1 METEGVRFIKKPV
14 VLEPVWKKII
24 VESNLPE
31 SLSPLRDLSRNLWWV
46 WNTEA
51 RELFQYIDGK
61 IWEECNHNPIVLL
74 EEVSYKRFV
83 QLEKDEQFVAKMHKA
98 KSQLNQYLNE
108 RKTLEGP
115 QIAYFSMEYGL
126 HDSLKIFS
134 GGLGILAGD
143 YLKEASDSK
152 ANLVAVGLLYRYGY
166 FQQALGINGEQI
178 ANYEAQH
185 FSKIPVQPALDING
199 EWISVVVEYPGR
211 KLTAR
216 VWQVCVGSI
225 KLYLLDADHPEN
237 EEHDRTITHHLY
249 GGDNE
254 NRLKQEILLGI
265 GGIRALNKLG
275 YQSDIFHCNEG
286 HAAFIGIERIADLV
300 SHQGL
305 TYAQA
310 KEVVRVS
317 TVFTTHTP
325 VPAGHDSFHVDMFR
339 HYMENFSGKIELSW
353 DEFVM
358 LGKANVNEDHFNMS
372 YLACNLSQGIN
383 GVSMLHGDVSKM
395 VLKHLYPGFL
405 EEELEIGYVTNGVHY
420 STWTA
425 PEWKEIH
432 NKYFG
437 EAFTGNQLDFEAWKN
452 IYNVPDAEIWNIREI
467 LRLKSINYI
476 KERFSDNW
484 IRRHQNPK
492 LVNEVLGKL
501 DPKALT
507 IGFARRFATYKRGYL
522 LFRNL
527 ERLSKIVNN
536 PNRPV
541 QFIFAGKAHP
551 ADQAGQDLIR
561 NIVEISKLP
570 EFRGKILFVQNYDM
584 NLAKM
589 LLQGVDVWLNTPTRP
604 LEASG
609 TSGEKGVMNGTL
621 HFSVLDGWWVEGYKK
636 DAGWALP
643 AERSF
648 EIQDFQDEL
657 DAETIY
663 NILEEEIV
671 PSFYARNNNGVPEKW
686 IGFIKNTIAQVAP
699 NFTTARMIRDY
710 QERYYNPQFART
722 QNVKANNFKM
732 AKEMAAWKYKISSLW
747 DSIEVK
753 NVEISDGITN
763 KMKIGQEYP
772 VKVFLDLKGLS
783 CKEIGLELVITEN
796 ENKKRTRIIETV
808 ELFAENCEGT
818 ICCYKHNLHPNHP
831 GTFNYGFRLFAK
843 NENLA
848 HRQDFRYV
856 RWI

>member
-1 METEGVRFIKKPV
+1 MEKEGVRFIAKPE

-24 VESNLPE
+24 VESNLPV
-31 SLSPLRDLSRNLWWV
+31 SLSPLRELSRNLWWV
-46 WNTEA
+46 WNTEV
-51 RELFQYIDGK
+51 RELFQYIDGN

-74 EEVSYKRFV
+74 EEVSYKRFL
-83 QLEKDEQFVAKMHKA
+83 QLEKDKPFVEKMQRSA
-98 KSQLNQYLNE
+98 NLLEQYLEE
-108 RKTLEGP
+108 RKKLNGP
-115 QIAYFSMEYGL
+115 EIAYFSMEYGL

-152 ANLVAVGLLYRYGY
+152 VNLVAVGLLYRYGY
-166 FQQALGINGEQI
+166 FKQTLGINGEQI

-185 FSKIPVQPALDING
+185 FSKIPVQPAIDENG
-199 EWISVVVEYPGR
+199 EWISVQIEYPGR
-211 KLTAR
+211 NLVAR
-216 VWQVCVGSI
+216 IWQVNVGSI

-237 EEHDRTITHHLY
+237 DEHDRTVTHHLY

-254 NRLKQEILLGI
+254 NRLKQEMLLGL
-265 GGIRALNKLG
+265 GGIRALHKLG
-275 YQSDIFHCNEG
+275 YKSDVYHCNEG
-286 HAAFIGIERIADLV
+286 HAAFIGIERIANLTKN
-300 SHQGL
+300 QGL
-305 TYAQA
+305 TFAEA

-325 VPAGHDSFHVDMFR
+325 VPAGHDSFHVDLLR
-339 HYMENFSGKIELSW
+339 HYMEGFAGKISLSW
-353 DEFVM
+353 DEFLM

-383 GVSMLHGDVSKM
+383 GVSMLHGDVSKI
-395 VLKHLYPGFL
+395 VLKNLYPGFL
-405 EEELEIGYVTNGVHY
+405 EEELAIGYVTNGVHY
-420 STWTA
+420 STWAA
-425 PEWKEIH
+425 PEWKKIH
-432 NKYFG
+432 TKYFG
-437 EAFTGNQLDFEAWKN
+437 EAFSVNQLNFDAWKN
-452 IYNVPDAEIWNIREI
+452 IHNVPDIEIWNVRES
-467 LRLKSINYI
+467 LRLKSINYV

-484 IRRHQNPK
+484 MKRHQNPK
-492 LVNEVLGKL
+492 LVTEILGKL
-501 DPKALT
+501 EPKALT

-527 ERLSKIVNN
+527 ERLAKIVNN

-551 ADQAGQDLIR
+551 ADKAGQDLIK
-561 NIVEISKLP
+561 NIVEISQLP

-636 DAGWALP
+636 NAGWALP
-643 AERSF
+643 AERTF
-648 EIQDFQDEL
+648 EYQDFQDEL
-657 DAETIY
+657 DAQTIY

-671 PSFYARNNNGVPEKW
+671 PSFYSRNKEGVPEKW
-686 IGFIKNTIAQVAP
+686 VGYIKNTIAEVAP

-710 QERYYNPQFART
+710 KDRYYNPQFERSKR
-722 QNVKANNFKM
+722 VKADDFKM
-732 AKEMAAWKYKISSLW
+732 AREMAAWKFKISSAW
-747 DSIEVK
+747 NSIEVK
-753 NVEISDGITN
+753 NIEISDGITN
-763 KMKIGQEYP
+763 KMKIGQDYP
-772 VKVFLDLKGLS
+772 VKVYLDLKELS

-796 ENKKRTRIIETV
+796 ENKKPTRIVETV
-808 ELFAENCEGT
+808 ELLAESCEGT
-818 ICCYKHNLHPNHP
+818 VCCYKHNLHPNHP